1 MRSEEP
7 DVDGELCSADEN
19 LCIAL
24 SQQVSLV
31 ELRYNNE
38 DYFRFKHLYSMDIYK
53 TWQPIKKASLDLHV
67 NS

>member
-24 SQQVSLV
+24 SQQVSSV
-31 ELRYNNE
+31 QLRYNNK
-38 DYFRFKHLYSMDIYK
+38 DDFRFKLLNSMDIYK
-53 TWQPIKKASLDLHV
+53 TWQQKQAA
-67 NS
+67 N